1 MVKSYMNIKLPKQ
14 LIIEIDKLITE
25 GTLGYRSRGE
35 FVAEAT
41 RLHLLKITELLKTKQ
56 NNVNQRK

>member
-1 MVKSYMNIKLPKQ
+1 MVKSYMNIKLPEQ
-14 LIIEIDKLITE
+14 LVTEIDKLITE

-41 RLHLLKITELLKTKQ
+41 RLHLLRITELLKTK
-56 NNVNQRK
+56 NK